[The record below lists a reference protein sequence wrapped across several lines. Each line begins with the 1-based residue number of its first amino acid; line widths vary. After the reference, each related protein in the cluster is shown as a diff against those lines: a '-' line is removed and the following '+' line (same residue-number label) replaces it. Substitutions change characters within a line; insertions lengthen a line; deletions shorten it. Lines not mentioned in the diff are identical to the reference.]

1 MKRTT
6 LVLCLLVAL
15 GAAIPAF
22 AREIAKAKLTS
33 AGTSVSTATGCG
45 LFAVQG
51 DAAFCVNSGAT
62 TATADC
68 TLGTANSSVQV
79 SASQLYDLDLP
90 CSGPDAADTVAV
102 ISVSGTANV
111 QVWRVS
117 LGR

>member
-6 LVLCLLVAL
+6 LVLCLLVA
-15 GAAIPAF
+15 AF
-22 AREIAKAKLTS
+22 ASLPVLAREIAKVKLTS
-33 AGTSVSTATGCG
+33 SGTTTSSTVGCG
-45 LFAVQG
+45 LWAVQG

-90 CSGPDAADTVAV
+90 CSGPDAADTIAV
-102 ISVSGTANV
+102 VSVSGTANV